1 MPIVTDLQ
9 AVTLTVVLDKQIT
22 ICSIY
27 LPPHAAFTNA
37 DIQSLLD
44 QLPSPFLLPGDF
56 NMHSPLWGGN
66 ILDSE
71 GMVIEDIINNNNV
84 VLLND
89 GMMTCHNLYF
99 NSYSAIDLSISSSD
113 IALDFTWSVNEYLN
127 SSDCFPIHL
136 KFARNVP
143 TETPQNGNHLKQIG
157 QNIRRESN

>member
-27 LPPHAAFTNA
+27 LPPRAAFTNA

-44 QLPSPFLLPGDF
+44 QLPSPFLLIGDF
-56 NMHSPLWGGN
+56 NVHNPLWGGN

-71 GMVIEDIINNNNV
+71 GKVIEDIINNNNV

-89 GMMTCHNLYF
+89 GTMTCHNLYF

-143 TETPQNGNHLKQIG
+143 TETPPNGNHLKQIG